1 MKFTHLSAAV
11 LAITIPAAAHAQL
24 NQLLGA
30 IHSAQS
36 AVTQASRILP
46 QQSGQDSM
54 QDDQNLA
61 ARAQAQQAAMQQ
73 QAQQQEQS
81 DNATYRAQMEQ
92 RAAAGRQQA
101 QKMVAAQDAA
111 DIAKYKASQQRD
123 QQEAQQQVD
132 AARKMIEI
140 CPDLANA
147 KYNRAEQFIRCRN
160 KGMAEEQEMTYVGGF
175 PVLAQA
181 YLSSMVQDVYEDD
194 VTDPGRGKAITDY
207 YLSCAQRGTPCA
219 RPKW

>member
-1 MKFTHLSAAV
+1 MKFTRLSAAI
-11 LAITIPAAAHAQL
+11 LAIAIPAAAHAQL

-36 AVTQASRILP
+36 VVTQASRVLP

-73 QAQQQEQS
+73 QAQQQELS
-81 DNATYRAQMEQ
+81 DNAAYRAQMEQ

-101 QKMVAAQDAA
+101 QKMVAEQDAK
-111 DIAKYKASQQRD
+111 DKQKYAASLQSD
-123 QQEAQQQVD
+123 QQEAQQQLD

-140 CPDLANA
+140 CPDLANT

-160 KGMAEEQEMTYVGGF
+160 KGMSEEQEMTYVGGF
-175 PVLAQA
+175 PLLAQA
-181 YLSSMVQDVYEDD
+181 YLSSMVQDVFEDG